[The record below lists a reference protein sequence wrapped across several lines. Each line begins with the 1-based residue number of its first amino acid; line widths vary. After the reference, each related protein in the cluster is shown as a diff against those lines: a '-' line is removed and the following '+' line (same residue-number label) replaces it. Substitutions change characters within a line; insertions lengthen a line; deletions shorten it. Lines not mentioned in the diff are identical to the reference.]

1 MSFSVCKIFRNLRTR
16 SLGRHDEFVQNR
28 CGATS
33 PIIDGFYP
41 DHRLALRTAQRVYV
55 QSSAILYS
63 KFQKTKGKCI
73 MRKPI
78 KWVLLWLYCVIPL
91 VNMHRKLSI
100 YHAKRTLHIYRYL
113 YSYTISHI

>member
-1 MSFSVCKIFRNLRTR
+1 TAVFTYLTLLPRISVSRLGAADPSF
-16 SLGRHDEFVQNR
+16 
-28 CGATS
+28 ATI
-33 PIIDGFYP
+33 PN
-41 DHRLALRTAQRVYV
+41 VYV
-55 QSSAILYS
+55 QSSAIVYS

-78 KWVLLWLYCVIPL
+78 KRVLLWLYCVIPL

-113 YSYTISHI
+113 YSYKISHL